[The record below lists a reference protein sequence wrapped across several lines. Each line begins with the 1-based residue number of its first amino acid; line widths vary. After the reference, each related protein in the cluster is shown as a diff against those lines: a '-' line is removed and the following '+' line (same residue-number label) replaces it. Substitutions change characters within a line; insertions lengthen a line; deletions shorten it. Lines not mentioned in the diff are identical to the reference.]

1 MCLLGGLN
9 NVSMLR
15 GMREWNTHPGSLREH
30 FLLGRAGYLF
40 AAKHSYKMFYW
51 GEVMAIFD
59 IEKNEL
65 LRLSDTR
72 LEELIARLA
81 EAEVATLGYSPA
93 FVSWSGSINASD
105 EGIDIHVQVPVGT
118 LSTGFLARPDT
129 ILQAKKHLMPKA
141 SITKEMVVNSELS
154 LTISEQAANGGSY
167 IIVSLADDCSPPMKK
182 DRLNAMRDAVKEDPN
197 VGNIHLDF
205 YDRSKLI
212 QWLRQHP
219 SVMLWVK
226 AKLGQGY
233 SGWQP
238 YGAWSNPPQG
248 AEDTL
253 ISAPGVMVTLPSGRG
268 KKLSIEDAVEPMR
281 DLIRSTAKAVRITG
295 LSGVG
300 KTRIVQALFDE
311 TVGTNALDRTVA
323 VYVDIGDEPDPS
335 AAAMLEKLIAE
346 GRRAIVI
353 LDNCPSELHSSL
365 AGKVAAADGK
375 VSLIT
380 VEYDIRDDKPQT
392 TEVIHIEAVGP
403 GVAEQLLV
411 RRFPRIGQNNARR
424 IAEFADGNARVSL
437 AIAERVEEGES
448 LAQLS
453 DAQLFSRL
461 FEQRKD
467 PDENLREQAEILSLV
482 YSFSVSTTEDGY
494 NELEVLGSISGHCQ
508 NQLFRSV
515 KKLLDR
521 HIAQKR
527 AHWRAILPHAI
538 ANRLAASALD
548 SIPVGRLRAIFEAPG
563 RQRLLMS
570 FAHRLGLLH
579 DHPVA
584 KEVVEAWLQP
594 DGLLGG
600 ILALG
605 DAAARM
611 LAYVGPVAP
620 EALLGRIEA
629 ELTTPALEG
638 MRPRSN
644 PQRATVLSLLQS
656 LAYEPSAFGRCTRLL
671 IKVADHEDES
681 NNYDA
686 VRNKIKRFFQPY
698 LSGTHA
704 SLDQRIEI
712 MNECLSSDLAG
723 RRSLGFMMLSTALG
737 GPPWTGFGMNEFGAR
752 PRDSGYQPSHAELVE
767 WRNAFID
774 AGVRLGT
781 SGDPNLEEPA
791 RQAMANGF
799 RGMWHQKAMRD
810 KLVDAARTLHAH
822 HPWGEGWKAIRSTI
836 YFLHTKRKDEDD
848 FEPLPDNLA
857 ALERDLEPNDLLQE
871 IMVYVLG
878 KGRDY
883 WELDADFNHNDTNTH
898 CEAETRLEAKAC
910 RLGEDFSASDHQFDV
925 LGSKLFST
933 DWMPSRAPFGRGLAR
948 GGHDLRVVWY
958 QLVDHLNQ
966 HADSYDFEVFAGFIE
981 EVDSIDHPLAQE
993 LLDQAASHPRLRHV
1007 LVGLH
1012 PRREFTEHDLNRCMV
1027 FLDEPGF
1034 SPSMYGP
1041 ILWQDAYANLP
1052 GSRILELAQRLLSK
1066 PNGDDVVLE
1075 ALTLRLHGKQSAVD
1089 PLGSELRQVG
1099 LTAAVQRFQ
1108 RDQSDPGGSVDYRM
1122 ECVIRA
1128 ALSFDGNDAEKREW
1142 LETILAVIDERY
1154 GYIHAFESAIET
1166 TAALMPEAFLN
1177 LFFMSAEEE
1186 ERRRRLFFIRHGGLH
1201 RSPLVKIDME
1211 VLIEWCR
1218 TRSDTSVWT
1227 SIAAGIHLW
1236 SKDGDHGAAT
1246 ISESAI
1252 RFLEA
1257 SPDPVAV
1264 LGVFA
1269 DRVEPSSWTGSRTNV
1284 MQPRADAI
1292 ARLATHQSA
1301 EIVAAAKSVSSQL
1314 AKLIEHERVREQRED
1329 EKREQR
1335 FE

>member
-1 MCLLGGLN
+1 
-9 NVSMLR
+9 
-15 GMREWNTHPGSLREH
+15 
-30 FLLGRAGYLF
+30 
-40 AAKHSYKMFYW
+40 
-51 GEVMAIFD
+51 MAIFD
-59 IEKNEL
+59 IDKDEL
-65 LRLSDTR
+65 LRLSDTQ
-72 LEELIARLA
+72 LEELVARLA
-81 EAEVATLGYSPA
+81 EAEIAAHGHSPA
-93 FVSWSGSINASD
+93 RVSWSGSINAPD
-105 EGIDIHVQVPVGT
+105 EGIDIQVKVPVDT
-118 LSTGFLARPDT
+118 LSTGFLERPDT
-129 ILQAKKHLMPKA
+129 IFQAKKHLMPKT
-141 SITKEMVVNSELS
+141 SITKEMVANSELS

-167 IIVSLADDCSPPMKK
+167 IIVSLAEDCSPPMKK
-182 DRLNAMRDAVKEDPN
+182 ARLKAMRDAVKDDPN
-197 VGNIHLDF
+197 AGSIHLDY

-248 AEDTL
+248 ADDTL
-253 ISAPGVMVTLPSGRG
+253 ISEPGVMVTLPSGRG
-268 KKLSIEDAVEPMR
+268 KKLSIEDSVEPMR

-323 VYVDIGDEPDPS
+323 VYVDIGAEPSPS

-346 GRRAIVI
+346 GRRAVLI
-353 LDNCPSELHSSL
+353 LDNCPSELHSTL
-365 AGKVAAADGK
+365 AGKVAASDGK

-380 VEYDIRDDKPQT
+380 VEYDIREDKPQT

-403 GVAEQLLV
+403 GVAEHLLV

-453 DAQLFSRL
+453 DTQLFNRL

-482 YSFSVSTTEDGY
+482 YSFTVSTAEDGY
-494 NELEVLGSISGHCQ
+494 NELEVLGSISGHTQ
-508 NQLFRSV
+508 NQLLRSV

-521 HIAQKR
+521 HVGQKR

-538 ANRLAASALD
+538 ANKLAVSALD
-548 SIPVGRLRAIFEAPG
+548 SIPVGHLRATFEAPG

-584 KEVVEAWLQP
+584 KEVVEAWLEP

-600 ILALG
+600 ILALK
-605 DAAARM
+605 DMASRM
-611 LAYVGPVAP
+611 LAYIAPVAP

-629 ELTTPALEG
+629 ELTAPTFDG
-638 MRPRSN
+638 MEPRYN
-644 PQRATVLSLLQS
+644 PQRATILSILQS
-656 LAYEPSAFGRCTRLL
+656 LAYETNAFDCCIRLL
-671 IKVADHEDES
+671 IRVADHEDES

-686 VRNKIKRFFQPY
+686 VRNKIRRFFQPY

-704 SLDQRIEI
+704 SIRQRIEI

-723 RRSLGFMMLSTALG
+723 RRTLGFMMLSTALS
-737 GPPWTGFGMNEFGAR
+737 GPPWTGFGMSEFGAR
-752 PRDSGYQPSHAELVE
+752 PRDYGFQPSVAELVE

-774 AGVRLGT
+774 VGVRLGT
-781 SGDPNLEEPA
+781 SGDPKHEGPA
-791 RQAMANGF
+791 RLAMANGF

-822 HPWGEGWKAIRSTI
+822 HPWGEGWKAVRSTI
-836 YFLHTKRKDEDD
+836 YFKHSMRKEEDD
-848 FEPLPDNLA
+848 FEPVPENLA
-857 ALERDLEPNDLLQE
+857 ALERDLEPSDLLQE

-878 KGRDY
+878 NGRDY
-883 WELDADFNHNDTNTH
+883 RELDADFDHKDTNTYR
-898 CEAETRLEAKAC
+898 EAETRLEAKAC
-910 RLGEDFSASDHQFDV
+910 RLGKDFSASARELDV

-933 DWMPSRAPFGRGLAR
+933 DWMPSRGPFGRGLAS
-948 GGHDLRVVWY
+948 GAHDLRAVWY
-958 QLVDHLNQ
+958 QLVDYLDHQPAANHDLG
-966 HADSYDFEVFAGFIE
+966 VFVGFIE
-981 EVDSIDHPLAQE
+981 GVDFIDPALAQE
-993 LLDQAASHPRLRHV
+993 LLDQAALHPKLRQV

-1012 PRREFTEHDLNRCMV
+1012 PRREFTEHDLNRCMSL
-1027 FLDEPGF
+1027 LDDPDVH
-1034 SPSMYGP
+1034 PTMYGP
-1041 ILWQDAYANLP
+1041 ILWQDAYANLAR
-1052 GSRILELAQRLLSK
+1052 SRILDLAQRLLSK
-1066 PNGDDVVLE
+1066 SNGDDVVLE
-1075 ALTLRLHGKQSAVD
+1075 TLTLRLHGKERAYD
-1089 PLGSELRQVG
+1089 TLGSELRQVG
-1099 LTAAVQRFQ
+1099 LRAAIQRFQ
-1108 RDQSDPGGSVDYRM
+1108 RAHSDPGGSADYRM

-1128 ALSFDGNDAEKREW
+1128 GLSFDGNEAEKREW
-1142 LETILAVIDERY
+1142 LETILAVIDEHY
-1154 GYIHAFESAIET
+1154 GYVHAFESAIET
-1166 TAALMPEAFLN
+1166 TASLMPEAFLN
-1177 LFFMSAEEE
+1177 LFFESTEEDE
-1186 ERRRRLFFIRHGGLH
+1186 QRRRLLFIRHGGLH
-1201 RSPLVKIDME
+1201 RSPLVKIDMK
-1211 VLIEWCR
+1211 VLLAWCR
-1218 TRSDTSVWT
+1218 TKGDTSVWT
-1227 SIAAGIHLW
+1227 SVAAGIDLW
-1236 SKDGDHGAAT
+1236 TTDGEHGAVT
-1246 ISESAI
+1246 MSESAI

-1257 SPDPVAV
+1257 SPVPGAV

-1269 DRVEPSSWTGSRTNV
+1269 ERVEPSSWSGSRANV

-1292 ARLATHQSA
+1292 AGLVAHPSA
-1301 EIVAAAKSVSSQL
+1301 EIVEAAESVSSQL
-1314 AKLIEHERVREQRED
+1314 AKLIEHEMVREQRED
-1329 EKREQR
+1329 EQREQR